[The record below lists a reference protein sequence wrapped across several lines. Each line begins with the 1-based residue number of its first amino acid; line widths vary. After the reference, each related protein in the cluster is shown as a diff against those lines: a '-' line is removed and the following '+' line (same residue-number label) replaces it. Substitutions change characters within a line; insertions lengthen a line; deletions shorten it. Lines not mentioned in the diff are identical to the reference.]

1 MKTIFIIFDSGT
13 FSASGS
19 DKNKL
24 NIWKLNLLY
33 LTVELTVQGELKKIS

>member
-1 MKTIFIIFDSGT
+1 MKTIFIIFYSGT
-13 FSASGS
+13 FNASGS

-33 LTVELTVQGELKKIS
+33 LTVELSVQGEVKKIS

>member
-1 MKTIFIIFDSGT
+1 MKTIFIIFYSGT

-33 LTVELTVQGELKKIS
+33 LTAELLVQGEVKKIS